1 MGLPIVSF
9 VGSGRH
15 LMDGETALLVEDGD
29 IAGFAAAIGRL
40 IDDPE
45 LARRLGSNASRL
57 VRQKNG
63 WTQSSETLE
72 QVLHSVVGAER
83 ARVSRGDPGFV
94 SRAE

>member
-1 MGLPIVSF
+1 
-9 VGSGRH
+9 
-15 LMDGETALLVEDGD
+15 
-29 IAGFAAAIGRL
+29 
-40 IDDPE
+40 
-45 LARRLGSNASRL
+45 L

-83 ARVSRGDPGFV
+83 ARASRGDPGFV